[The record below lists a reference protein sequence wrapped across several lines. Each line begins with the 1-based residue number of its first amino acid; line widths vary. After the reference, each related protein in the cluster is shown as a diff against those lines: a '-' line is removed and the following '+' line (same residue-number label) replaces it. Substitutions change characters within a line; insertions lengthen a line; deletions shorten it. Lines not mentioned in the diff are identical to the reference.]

1 MPSATTS
8 VKARDRRIDA
18 DLGHARESRG
28 GVGDQ
33 RLDQHPGDNQAE
45 RAAHDAED
53 GGLAEDESDHPASG
67 RAERGAD
74 RELLPVGRAANEEET
89 REVRTGHEKDEHDG
103 PEEHQQHRP
112 GLTGQLLVQ

>member
-1 MPSATTS
+1 MPISPRA
-8 VKARDRRIDA
+8 
-18 DLGHARESRG
+18 GESRR
-28 GVGDQ
+28 GVRDQ
-33 RLDQHPGDNQAE
+33 RLDQYPGDHQAE

-53 GGLAEDESDHPASG
+53 GGFAEDEGDHPASG
-67 RAERGAD
+67 CAERGPD

-103 PEEHQQHRP
+103 PDEHYQHRP